1 MEENRAIFQGFRLAK
16 WVLRIFGGILALIA
30 VATLIAGI
38 QESQWA
44 HAMVETIN
52 KSRMAPEKSHPT
64 GDVVDYDLEARIVG
78 DDTWH
83 HGAIAAKFGDYVE
96 VRFRIASADSSNIGP
111 EGLSF
116 MSTDGFAPTEFDGQ
130 KYASEDRYIGYIPV
144 GTYEFSRKDWLSGQ
158 AASSLTVSHNGDRVD
173 ELLLIPPYGEINV
186 RLVLALTIFALIIGI
201 LGPIA
206 VSLLERRRIQ
216 A

>member
-1 MEENRAIFQGFRLAK
+1 MKESKVTFQWLRLTK
-16 WVLRIFGGILALIA
+16 WALRISGGILALVA

-78 DDTWH
+78 DDIWYR
-83 HGAIAAKFGDYVE
+83 GAVAAEFGDYIE
-96 VRFRIASADSSNIGP
+96 VRFRIASADPSNIGP

-116 MSTDGFAPTEFDGQ
+116 MSTDGFAPTEFDAQ

-158 AASSLTVSHNGDRVD
+158 AASSLTVSHDGDRVD

-186 RLVLALTIFALIIGI
+186 RLVLALIIFALIIGI

>member
-1 MEENRAIFQGFRLAK
+1 MKESKVTFQWFRLTKCA
-16 WVLRIFGGILALIA
+16 LRIVGGILALLA

-44 HAMVETIN
+44 HAMVESIN
-52 KSRMAPEKSHPT
+52 KSRMTLQGAHPT
-64 GDVVDYDLEARIVG
+64 GDAVDYDLEARIVG

-83 HGAIAAKFGDYVE
+83 RGAIAAEFGDYVE
-96 VRFRIASADSSNIGP
+96 VRFRIASADPSNIGP

-116 MSTDGFAPTEFDGQ
+116 MSTDGFAPTKFDAQ

-144 GTYEFSRKDWLSGQ
+144 GVYEFSRKDWLSGQ

-173 ELLLIPPYGEINV
+173 ELLLIPPYGEINI
-186 RLVLALTIFALIIGI
+186 RLVLVFIIFAFTFGI
-201 LGPIA
+201 LVP
-206 VSLLERRRIQ
+206 LLVVLF
-216 A
+216 